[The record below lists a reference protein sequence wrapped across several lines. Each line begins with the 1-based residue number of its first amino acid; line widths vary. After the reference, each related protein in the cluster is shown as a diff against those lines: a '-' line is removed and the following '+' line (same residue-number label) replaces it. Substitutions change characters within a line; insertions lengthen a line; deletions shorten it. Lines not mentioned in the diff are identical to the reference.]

1 MSTKFQTALKFSFIA
16 YNGRIK
22 EEYADKISI
31 DIFAKDERDALIK
44 AGKLAKRKTIQLLSV
59 VEIIDVYQFT
69 KNVVKEP
76 NGREQI

>member
-16 YNGRIK
+16 YNGVD
-22 EEYADKISI
+22 YADKISI